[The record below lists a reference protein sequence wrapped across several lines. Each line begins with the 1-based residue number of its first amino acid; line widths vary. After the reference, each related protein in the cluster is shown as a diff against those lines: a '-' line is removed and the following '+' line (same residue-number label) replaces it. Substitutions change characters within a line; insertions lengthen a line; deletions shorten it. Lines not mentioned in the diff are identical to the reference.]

1 MRILIASFWG
11 IPGRSGAWS
20 TPIDLLGRDHKL
32 TYVMHRG
39 KPGYYYLEGVEVF
52 GPNMRMPWPG
62 NGRLN
67 EVVERV
73 NARLYQRRLKDVVA
87 RGGYDCLF
95 CIDLIAARCAQ
106 RLGYKYVLRLHDYP
120 AQVGLYEHVRKNA
133 SLVTS
138 GDPEQ
143 KDAYYIPHGVN
154 LHRLSFRDHA
164 RAQSVMLVAT
174 LNRAT
179 RPMLFVEGVMN
190 SRLCGYIYGEGVL
203 KNDVIRECR
212 KTDGKVSY
220 KGPVNRLQLD
230 EVYGR
235 HQIGVACLNR
245 KANLYVMKVSEYLA
259 CGLHPV
265 VQDTT
270 MQARTVPH
278 LVTSFCDSH
287 DLGRKIDWVVE
298 NWEMLGPVRRA
309 GRQYVEEHYD
319 TNRIKRG
326 FLVLLE
332 EMESRGELS
341 IRR

>member
-120 AQVGLYEHVRKNA
+120 SQ
-133 SLVTS
+133 
-138 GDPEQ
+138 
-143 KDAYYIPHGVN
+143 
-154 LHRLSFRDHA
+154 
-164 RAQSVMLVAT
+164 
-174 LNRAT
+174 
-179 RPMLFVEGVMN
+179 
-190 SRLCGYIYGEGVL
+190 
-203 KNDVIRECR
+203 
-212 KTDGKVSY
+212 
-220 KGPVNRLQLD
+220 
-230 EVYGR
+230 
-235 HQIGVACLNR
+235 
-245 KANLYVMKVSEYLA
+245 
-259 CGLHPV
+259 
-265 VQDTT
+265 
-270 MQARTVPH
+270 
-278 LVTSFCDSH
+278 
-287 DLGRKIDWVVE
+287 
-298 NWEMLGPVRRA
+298 
-309 GRQYVEEHYD
+309 
-319 TNRIKRG
+319 
-326 FLVLLE
+326 
-332 EMESRGELS
+332 ESRIQRAVEVRMDREQFISTMDTAKLYDLTQDPRELRNVHGS
-341 IRR
+341 DEYAAVQSTLEQALLDWYVTTSDIVPLQEYPRDLPQEYVVK